1 MGTSRVRGCLMPY
14 AMHPPWARRILFAL
28 RALLYVACLVMGAA
42 AVWLTPK
49 TLSARMP
56 GFITDLWGVIA
67 VAGALAC
74 LAGALTRRY
83 RFELVGLPL
92 VVGAVI
98 IYAITV
104 WDIAVDA
111 PTRTAQASAV
121 SALLIALAI
130 RWVDLLVV
138 RARLV
143 AEHRAT
149 E

>member
-1 MGTSRVRGCLMPY
+1 MPY
-14 AMHPPWARRILFAL
+14 AMHPPWARRTLYVL
-28 RALLYVACLVMGAA
+28 RALLYLACLVMGAA
-42 AVWLTPK
+42 AVWLTPR

-74 LAGALTRRY
+74 LVGALTRRY

-92 VVGAVI
+92 AVGAVI
-98 IYAITV
+98 VYAVTV
-104 WDIAVDA
+104 WDIAVDE
-111 PTRTAQASAV
+111 PTRVVQASAV

-143 AEHRAT
+143 EESRAI